1 MPKYEHIILARQDIS
16 TSQVETLI
24 EDFTKVIDDNEG
36 KVEKVESWGL
46 RNIAYRIK
54 KNRKAH
60 YTLMNIEC
68 PPAAMK
74 ELERQQSIN
83 EDILRVMTIKVD
95 TFEEG
100 QSAVLSSKNEKK
112 TRR

>member
-1 MPKYEHIILARQDIS
+1 MPKYEHIVLARQDIS
-16 TSQVETLI
+16 TAQVETLI
-24 EDFTKVIDDNEG
+24 EDFTKVIETGEG
-36 KVEKVESWGL
+36 NVQKVESWGL

-68 PPAAMK
+68 TPAAMA

-83 EDILRVMTIKVD
+83 EDILRIMTIKVD
-95 TFEEG
+95 SFEEG
-100 QSAVLSSKNEKK
+100 QSAVLANKNEKK

>member
-1 MPKYEHIILARQDIS
+1 MPKYEHITLARQDIS
-16 TSQVETLI
+16 ASQVETLI
-24 EDFTKVIDDNEG
+24 EDFTKVIEDNHG

-68 PPAAMK
+68 PPAAMA
-74 ELERQQSIN
+74 ELERIQSIN
-83 EDILRVMTIKVD
+83 EDILRNMTIKVD
-95 TFEEG
+95 SFEEG
-100 QSAVLSSKNEKK
+100 QSAILVNKNEKR

>member
-1 MPKYEHIILARQDIS
+1 MPKYEHIVLARQDIS
-16 TSQVETLI
+16 AAQVETLI
-24 EDFTKVIDDNEG
+24 EDFTKVIEDGEG
-36 KVEKVESWGL
+36 KIEKVESWGL

-68 PPAAMK
+68 PPAAMT
-74 ELERQQSIN
+74 ELERLQSIN

-95 TFEEG
+95 SFEEG
-100 QSAVLSSKNEKK
+100 QSAVLASKNEKK

>member
-1 MPKYEHIILARQDIS
+1 MPKYEHIVLARQDIS
-16 TSQVETLI
+16 TAQVDTLN
-24 EDFTKVIDDNEG
+24 EDFTKVIEDGEG
-36 KVEKVESWGL
+36 KIEKLESWGL

-68 PPAAMK
+68 SSATMK
-74 ELERQQSIN
+74 ELERLESIN
-83 EDILRVMTIKVD
+83 EDVLRVMTIKVD